1 MKRLMKNGIKGLLA
15 LACMLALSACMTPK
29 PTREN
34 LDTTLSDYQKLIRW
48 EQSASSVLFVPENL
62 KQEYTDKLSGY
73 DKVRIVEFNLKK
85 VDMAQDQKSAKVSVE
100 YVYHQATGISIKVL
114 RDVQSWVFSAETQPT
129 GWQLTSMPP
138 SFP

>member
-48 EQSASSVLFVPENL
+48 EQSASSVLFVP
-62 KQEYTDKLSGY
+62 
-73 DKVRIVEFNLKK
+73 
-85 VDMAQDQKSAKVSVE
+85 
-100 YVYHQATGISIKVL
+100 
-114 RDVQSWVFSAETQPT
+114 
-129 GWQLTSMPP
+129 
-138 SFP
+138 